1 MFVSAQRRLDKVDR
15 KRLSRTPESKRKSI
29 AFIKKTTIGRG
40 AFRGVKNLKK
50 SNKNGCFLGWFEDSQ
65 DKPAED
71 AGLWL
76 PITAE
81 GSRDTNKTARLRTA
95 VIQTKPHG

>member
-1 MFVSAQRRLDKVDR
+1 
-15 KRLSRTPESKRKSI
+15 
-29 AFIKKTTIGRG
+29 
-40 AFRGVKNLKK
+40 GVKDLKK

-65 DKPAED
+65 DKAAED

-95 VIQTKPHG
+95 VIQTKPHGWGQPCMVKTDLRVLFG